1 MFPWTACLS
10 DVIIAIWLV
19 CKEKQGMWLAAGTAA
34 DAATATDFAA
44 SLKKNSPYVLI
55 LSRRNV
61 SVFMLSLSPFC
72 TIQLW
77 GSKRERERE
86 RGTCDFLR
94 SCLPWSLLSWLIEGR
109 IESGNPTSDFLLY
122 FWLEYSFWMS
132 KNVCARCKERKIE
145 REKTSKD
152 FILFQ
157 SLASSAFAASVTMN
171 RATLNI

>member
-86 RGTCDFLR
+86 GHVTFFVLV
-94 SCLPWSLLSWLIEGR
+94 SLEAYLVG
-109 IESGNPTSDFLLY
+109 LL
-122 FWLEYSFWMS
+122 
-132 KNVCARCKERKIE
+132 KEE
-145 REKTSKD
+145 
-152 FILFQ
+152 
-157 SLASSAFAASVTMN
+157 
-171 RATLNI
+171 